1 MPEIYKAFVYILAA
15 SLPAMYVAHLA
26 LKPMVGAAEL
36 RVWWTAWLCATAA
49 LLLSGNMLIYS
60 ALIAALS
67 IYAHKTSTAPFNL
80 FLVLLLSAPAVSEN
94 IAIPGLITSLIELS
108 PPRIFAL
115 ALLLPTAI
123 RLWRAPSA
131 KPLST
136 IDLLFGAFA
145 GLIMVLSLRHGSPT
159 YTLRVMA
166 LVMIDILLPYYVFS
180 RALTSLEDIKKSLS
194 AFIFGALPFAAVGA
208 LEMARTW
215 RLYNS
220 FVEHWGIVLVQ
231 PYLFRDGLLRASA
244 TAVEPIAF
252 GFVCMV
258 AIGCLFANRKA
269 LPSSAVFVSAL
280 GIAGLGLIAG
290 LSRGPW
296 LGTAA
301 LLVIVAA
308 ANRKGI
314 RNLSTASLLAAI
326 LCLPLLAS
334 PLGDR
339 IIRLLPFVGTVEK
352 SNEEYRGRLI
362 EISMEI
368 MSRNPLFGSERYRDA
383 PELVEMIQGQGIVDI
398 VNTYVAIAL
407 EFGYVT
413 LLAFLAVF
421 AVLGYRLLLRSLS
434 DGTDLSRALTAT
446 LVGICLTIGTVSSVS
461 FIPYIYWVIAGLG
474 VTLLRLPSTA
484 SAMSP
489 TPVNPIPQLTVLG
502 RQ

>member
-60 ALIAALS
+60 ALIAAIS

-220 FVEHWGIVLVQ
+220 LSSTGALCSSSPIC
-231 PYLFRDGLLRASA
+231 SA
-244 TAVEPIAF
+244 
-252 GFVCMV
+252 M
-258 AIGCLFANRKA
+258 GCCGPLQRPSSQ
-269 LPSSAVFVSAL
+269 LPSVLSAWLQSAVSSQTEKLSQVPLSSLAPW
-280 GIAGLGLIAG
+280 GSPGL
-290 LSRGPW
+290 
-296 LGTAA
+296 
-301 LLVIVAA
+301 
-308 ANRKGI
+308 
-314 RNLSTASLLAAI
+314 
-326 LCLPLLAS
+326 
-334 PLGDR
+334 D
-339 IIRLLPFVGTVEK
+339 
-352 SNEEYRGRLI
+352 
-362 EISMEI
+362 
-368 MSRNPLFGSERYRDA
+368 
-383 PELVEMIQGQGIVDI
+383 
-398 VNTYVAIAL
+398 
-407 EFGYVT
+407 
-413 LLAFLAVF
+413 
-421 AVLGYRLLLRSLS
+421 
-434 DGTDLSRALTAT
+434 
-446 LVGICLTIGTVSSVS
+446 
-461 FIPYIYWVIAGLG
+461 
-474 VTLLRLPSTA
+474 
-484 SAMSP
+484 
-489 TPVNPIPQLTVLG
+489 
-502 RQ
+502 